1 MNSNTKTHHKLHL
14 NVMVTLN
21 IHKVKKLYIA
31 NKLNIKRPK
40 KKKKGETLVLQM
52 SVYTIIFFYKN
63 KNKIK

>member
-21 IHKVKKLYIA
+21 IYKVKKLYIA

-40 KKKKGETLVLQM
+40 KIKGEALVLQM

>member
-1 MNSNTKTHHKLHL
+1 
-14 NVMVTLN
+14 MVTLN

-40 KKKKGETLVLQM
+40 KRETLVLQM